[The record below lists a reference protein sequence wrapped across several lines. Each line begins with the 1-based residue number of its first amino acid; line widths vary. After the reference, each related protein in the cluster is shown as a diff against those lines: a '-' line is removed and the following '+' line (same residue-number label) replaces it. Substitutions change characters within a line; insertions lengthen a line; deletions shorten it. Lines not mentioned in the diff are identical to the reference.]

1 MSDPIE
7 GRWQRLSE
15 FLDQALELTDPDE
28 RARWLAALEQQDADM
43 AAQVARMLA
52 AQARQGYAEFLATP
66 LSTPD
71 SLPATGSLAGR
82 PVGPY
87 VLEAEIGRG
96 GMGRVWTAGRG
107 AGRGSGV

>member
-1 MSDPIE
+1 MSDAIE
-7 GRWQRLSE
+7 GRWQRLRE
-15 FLDQALELTDPDE
+15 VLDQALELTDPDE
-28 RARWLAALEQQDADM
+28 RALWLAALEQQDADM

-66 LSTPD
+66 LSTPA

-82 PVGPY
+82 TVGPY

-96 GMGRVWTAGRG
+96 GMGSVWRARGGGR
-107 AGRGSGV
+107 